1 MEEREWIIG
10 KEIGIYWMRKIL
22 DSYKKGSR
30 ERRNKDG
37 RSHWNE
43 REINENVRQM
53 KVENE
58 WKEDQEEIIKNM
70 E

>member
-1 MEEREWIIG
+1 
-10 KEIGIYWMRKIL
+10 MRKIL
-22 DSYKKGSR
+22 DSYRKGSR

-43 REINENVRQM
+43 RDINENVRQM

-58 WKEDQEEIIKNM
+58 
-70 E
+70 